1 MSNSPFYK
9 TGVSKSPLF
18 HMGHGKDKIT
28 NHHGSYNDGDLIDES
43 DSEKVQGG
51 PGINV
56 QDLNPIQSDKKG
68 QFIVNKTGEESPYVD
83 SKRQDTIRPLK
94 GSGKFMK
101 GYDIPTLMPKSKK

>member
-1 MSNSPFYK
+1 MSKSPFYK
-9 TGVSKSPLF
+9 TGISKSPLF
-18 HMGHGKDKIT
+18 NKGHTGDKKP

-68 QFIVNKTGEESPYVD
+68 QFIVNKTGEESPYVN
-83 SKRQDTIRPLK
+83 SK
-94 GSGKFMK
+94 
-101 GYDIPTLMPKSKK
+101 